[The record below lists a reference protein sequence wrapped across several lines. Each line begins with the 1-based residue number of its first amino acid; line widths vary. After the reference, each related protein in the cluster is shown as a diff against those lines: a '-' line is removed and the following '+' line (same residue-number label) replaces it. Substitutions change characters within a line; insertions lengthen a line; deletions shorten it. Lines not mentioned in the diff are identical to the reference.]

1 MRASPLWNNREDRI
15 TLSVAAAWATGRQ
28 RSPAY
33 TAQGIMENTDSGGKR
48 ALPSD
53 TKSVFLSQNF
63 GREADFIVSLRLEHG
78 WATETGSHTLRLDT
92 AF

>member
-1 MRASPLWNNREDRI
+1 MGHREAKKPGI
-15 TLSVAAAWATGRQ
+15 HSK
-28 RSPAY
+28 
-33 TAQGIMENTDSGGKR
+33 GIMENTDSGGKR

-92 AF
+92 GF

>member
-1 MRASPLWNNREDRI
+1 MGHREAKKPGI
-15 TLSVAAAWATGRQ
+15 HSK
-28 RSPAY
+28 
-33 TAQGIMENTDSGGKR
+33 GIMENTDSGGKT
-48 ALPSD
+48 APPSD
-53 TKSVFLSQNF
+53 PKTVSLSQHF